1 MVAMRAV
8 PLLILC
14 AVSLDVEP
22 RGQTPASP
30 SSCPAS
36 PLTRDTAPRDPSAS
50 PVGPADWY
58 INADRTIWAGA
69 VPKGGWPAG
78 GTLYSG
84 KGRVKGQKTYWV
96 RPRGTQLVISGHRLD
111 GDAPP
116 LEAHV
121 PCCYPTGFQIVA
133 LHFPTEGCWEVAAR
147 AGESDLRFVTRVR
160 PAAAR
165 PNPERAAVR

>member
-1 MVAMRAV
+1 MGTRSG
-8 PLLILC
+8 L
-14 AVSLDVEP
+14 SWST
-22 RGQTPASP
+22 RYRTPTISG
-30 SSCPAS
+30 SGSW
-36 PLTRDTAPRDPSAS
+36 TPRDSSAS

-84 KGRVKGQKTYWV
+84 KRRVKGQKTYWV

-121 PCCYPTGFQIVA
+121 PCCYP
-133 LHFPTEGCWEVAAR
+133 
-147 AGESDLRFVTRVR
+147 
-160 PAAAR
+160 
-165 PNPERAAVR
+165 

>member
-14 AVSLDVEP
+14 AVSLDVEA

-133 LHFPTEGCWEVAAR
+133 LHFPTEGCWEVTAR

-165 PNPERAAVR
+165 SNR